1 VLSLLGSQLRNQC
14 LATLTLVL
22 ANCPL
27 FDDNQVAIAKTQTI
41 APLVEL
47 ARSGTAGAKTQAAG
61 ALRNLAANADNKK
74 AMRRLGYQPS

>member
-1 VLSLLGSQLRNQC
+1 M
-14 LATLTLVL
+14 
-22 ANCPL
+22 
-27 FDDNQVAIAKTQTI
+27 AIAKTQTI